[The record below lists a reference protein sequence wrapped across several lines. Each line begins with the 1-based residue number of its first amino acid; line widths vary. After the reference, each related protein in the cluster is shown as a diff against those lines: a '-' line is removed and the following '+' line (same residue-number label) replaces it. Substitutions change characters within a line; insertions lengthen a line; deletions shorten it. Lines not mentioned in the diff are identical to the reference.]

1 MDNWTDVV
9 IIGSCIVVIIAG
21 SVFSAWALCQTL

>member
-9 IIGSCIVVIIAG
+9 IIGSCIVAIIAG